1 MSSTRA
7 ELAAYLQQAFFPNIS
22 NSDMAALL
30 QYYPDDVAAGSPFGT
45 GTANEIGPQY
55 KRYAAIVGDIMFQA
69 PRRLFLQ
76 HTARQ
81 QSTWFFRMSAYLF
94 YCLVGS

>member
-1 MSSTRA
+1 MSSTGA

-45 GTANEIGPQY
+45 GSDYAFTPQY
-55 KRYAAIVGDIMFQA
+55 KRISALHGDWIFQV
-69 PRRLFLQ
+69 PRRLLLE
-76 HTARQ
+76 TYSSSRN
-81 QSTWFFRMSAYLF
+81 AYSF
-94 YCLVGS
+94 CE